1 MQRNQITHYTTLDS
15 VIGILLIAGNSYGIS
30 LIKFKG
36 EYEIHELDSNWK
48 HSKTYFSETVTQL
61 QQYFKGELKQFSVPT
76 HFSGTKFQIAVIS
89 TLQSIPY
96 GATCSY
102 ADLAKTIG
110 HPKAYRA
117 VGSANGMNPL
127 PIIYPCHRILRK
139 NGSLG
144 NYGGGSFL
152 PPIHP
157 DNLQRKAYLINHE
170 ARQLN
175 QSRNCLRFN

>member
-15 VIGILLIAGNSYGIS
+15 VIGELLIAGNPYGVS
-30 LIKFKG
+30 LIKFQG
-36 EYEIHELDSNWK
+36 EYEIHGLDSKWK
-48 HSKTYFSETVTQL
+48 HSKTYFSETITQL
-61 QQYFKGELKQFSVPT
+61 QQYFKGELKKFSVPT

-89 TLQSIPY
+89 ALQSIPY

-127 PIIYPCHRILRK
+127 PVIYPCHRVIASDGSIGGFSSDLRIK
-139 NGSLG
+139 QTLLG
-144 NYGGGSFL
+144 METNFL
-152 PPIHP
+152 VKEKKDI
-157 DNLQRKAYLINHE
+157 
-170 ARQLN
+170 
-175 QSRNCLRFN
+175 